1 MKDRSFMRIAYVI
14 NGLDWGGA
22 QSRLVAVL
30 DEICRSGAHV
40 EVFALSRRDGRAE
53 GVLQD
58 AGYTVHCY
66 AGARS
71 DHVRAAFWLNREMRA
86 YHPTHLWSSL
96 TQATLIG
103 TLLAKRYGIPA
114 AHWQHNAFL
123 KPINLF
129 LLKRV
134 RRFVDLWVADSEAV
148 AGLTRARL
156 ANAADDVMLWP
167 LFSAAASR
175 PIVNAWQ
182 SGDVFQFGSLGR
194 LHRHKGYCYLLEAI
208 AIVERER
215 SADMPSFSVSIGGE
229 GEEREALN
237 ALSKTR
243 GTTHLIMAGFQSDP
257 AAFLNALHCYVQPS
271 LVEGFCIAMH
281 EAMEAGIPI
290 IATPVGEMATSL
302 TPGETGY
309 HVDAKNPRQL
319 ADAMLK
325 MLADPKK
332 AAEMGRAGR
341 TGVLSRYGADAFAE
355 NGAAVVARL
364 LGLARAA

>member
-1 MKDRSFMRIAYVI
+1 VRIAYVI

-53 GVLQD
+53 VLLQD

-66 AGARS
+66 GGARS
-71 DHVRAAFWLNREMRA
+71 DHVRAAFWLNRELRA
-86 YHPTHLWSSL
+86 YQPTHLWSSL

-103 TLLAKRYGIPA
+103 TLLARRYGIPA

-134 RRFVDLWVADSEAV
+134 RRFVDLWVADSESV
-148 AGLTRARL
+148 GGLTRTRL
-156 ANAADDVMLWP
+156 ANAADDVMVWP
-167 LFSAAASR
+167 LFSATAGRA
-175 PIVNAWQ
+175 IANAWQ
-182 SGDVFQFGSLGR
+182 PGDVFHFGSLGR
-194 LHRHKGYCYLLEAI
+194 LHAHKGYRHLLEAI
-208 AIVERER
+208 ALVEQER
-215 SADMPSFSVSIGGE
+215 SADMPNFSVSIGGE
-229 GEEREALN
+229 GEEQAALH
-237 ALSKTR
+237 ALSKTLS
-243 GTTHLIMAGFQSDP
+243 TQHLVLSGFQSDP
-257 AAFLNALHCYVQPS
+257 AAFLNILHCYVQPS

-281 EAMEAGIPI
+281 EAMEAGLPI

-302 TPGETGY
+302 IPGETGY
-309 HVDAKNPRQL
+309 HVDVGNPRQL
-319 ADAMLK
+319 AEAMLN
-325 MLADPKK
+325 MLADPKS

-341 TGVLSRYGADAFAE
+341 ASVLTRYGADAFAE

-364 LGLARAA
+364 SGPAKAA